1 MADVAGS
8 PRLQPSD
15 LETPTLKKPIV
26 TTGRGGTGNMA
37 KATDSKEARHLQD
50 VDAVVRRPSQG
61 TQHAGRGGAGNI
73 FKESEK
79 KELQNKAGDSAVD
92 DSHDYDSGAADN
104 SGEKE
109 EEAKDDGFVAK
120 LKNGI
125 LGRRSNS

>member
-50 VDAVVRRPSQG
+50 VDA
-61 TQHAGRGGAGNI
+61 
-73 FKESEK
+73 
-79 KELQNKAGDSAVD
+79 
-92 DSHDYDSGAADN
+92 
-104 SGEKE
+104 
-109 EEAKDDGFVAK
+109 
-120 LKNGI
+120 
-125 LGRRSNS
+125 

>member
-1 MADVAGS
+1 MA
-8 PRLQPSD
+8 
-15 LETPTLKKPIV
+15 PIFEF
-26 TTGRGGTGNMA
+26 
-37 KATDSKEARHLQD
+37 S
-50 VDAVVRRPSQG
+50 VVRRPSQG